1 MPESRQCIECI
12 HPPSQA
18 VHPWLTPCSARRV
31 QRRAHS
37 VSMGVMSP
45 SINAASIPVQWCT
58 ANHVDTYVYVHG
70 NLSLACLLQAGV
82 QGRLHRRPIWR
93 QPQQQHGV
101 LIECRSKPSCCVA
114 AGSRRVR
121 YIIRCTFGQVE
132 VTQSSCCCYWPALH
146 SQTLR
151 CLLACIPAAVTCFC
165 IPYVLHCCFLILQL
179 PYIVSLAAST
189 GRLNRCP
196 RAQAKS
202 AFPNASGR
210 INLEN

>member
-1 MPESRQCIECI
+1 MRP
-12 HPPSQA
+12 A
-18 VHPWLTPCSARRV
+18 
-31 QRRAHS
+31 
-37 VSMGVMSP
+37 SP
-45 SINAASIPVQWCT
+45 STGALLPTTSIQ
-58 ANHVDTYVYVHG
+58 TYVHVHG
-70 NLSLACLLQAGV
+70 PHSLVPVAGW
-82 QGRLHRRPIWR
+82 HRRPSPPASHLAAGATAAWR
-93 QPQQQHGV
+93 
-101 LIECRSKPSCCVA
+101 LIRVSFQAICCVA

-132 VTQSSCCCYWPALH
+132 VTQSSCCCYWSALH
-146 SQTLR
+146 FQTLW